1 MQTFLEE
8 TIKDL
13 KSQYSD
19 LSSLTLILPS
29 KRAGGFLK
37 DHLKKS
43 ATTTGFAPIILS
55 IEEFLETLSNLTQI
69 DATELLFKSY
79 EAYVKNNPEN
89 EKEDF
94 ESYAIW
100 ANTLLNDFNEIDRY
114 LVEPKTFFSYLGSI
128 KSLEKWN
135 VEKEKT
141 QLIEN
146 YLRFWDSLYGFY
158 NQLQDLLLSESVG
171 YQGMLY
177 RQAALGV
184 LDYTAVNGDR
194 PHIFIG
200 FNALNYAEQK
210 IIKTLLD
217 TGNSN
222 IYWDT
227 DAYFQEDTT
236 HSASLFI
243 RRYLKE
249 WKHFE
254 NKTLNEF
261 PNNFSKNK
269 HLQFIAVQKN
279 IGQAKYISKILS
291 GFTDAQLK
299 NTAIVLA
306 DENLLIPVLYSLPEN
321 VKSVNVTMGANLKNF
336 PSVLFFDMLLSFHL
350 NWQASFYYKDIISLL
365 KHPIANLL
373 IPETDAI
380 VSKIN
385 SENRTHFSLEFV
397 LEHISVSSAE
407 ITRVLLGDWKNDG
420 MHALK
425 VCSETV
431 LALKDAISENEIQ
444 RVVLFE
450 LYKLFEEVKA
460 LHQKFPHI
468 TGVKTVQRLY
478 SEMTSMA
485 TVDFEGEAYGGLQI
499 MGILETR
506 VLDFE
511 NIIMT
516 SVNEGIIPSGKSNT
530 SFITYDLKKEFGLP
544 SYFEKDAIYTYHFY
558 RLLQRAENVY
568 LLYNN
573 HSEGLNAGEKSRF
586 LLQME
591 IDNLPNHKIEK
602 IAIAPKIEMEP
613 HTPKTIEKTE
623 AVMVR
628 LKEIAGKGFSPSAL
642 TSYIRNPL
650 DFYFQ
655 KILRLS
661 EFEEIEETV
670 AANTLGTIVHDTLE
684 VFYKPFEGEMLTSEK
699 LTILKTHISEEV
711 TLQFQ
716 KTFKGGSFNKG
727 KNLIIFEVAKRY
739 VSNLIDL
746 DLSEIKA
753 GNEIK
758 ILKIEEKMTINID
771 IPELDFPVDLGGK
784 VDRVDSY
791 NGQVRIIDYKTGK
804 VEQRQLSIVDWE
816 EITHDYKFSKAFQVL
831 AYATMMREDA
841 QYDEIE
847 AGIISF
853 KNMGGRFLKFAIKEN
868 GSRNKNHIINDEIV
882 NEYMTR
888 LKILILEICNAEIP
902 FTEKIV

>member
-1 MQTFLEE
+1 
-8 TIKDL
+8 
-13 KSQYSD
+13 
-19 LSSLTLILPS
+19 
-29 KRAGGFLK
+29 
-37 DHLKKS
+37 
-43 ATTTGFAPIILS
+43 
-55 IEEFLETLSNLTQI
+55 
-69 DATELLFKSY
+69 
-79 EAYVKNNPEN
+79 
-89 EKEDF
+89 
-94 ESYAIW
+94 
-100 ANTLLNDFNEIDRY
+100 
-114 LVEPKTFFSYLGSI
+114 
-128 KSLEKWN
+128 
-135 VEKEKT
+135 
-141 QLIEN
+141 
-146 YLRFWDSLYGFY
+146 
-158 NQLQDLLLSESVG
+158 
-171 YQGMLY
+171 
-177 RQAALGV
+177 
-184 LDYTAVNGDR
+184 
-194 PHIFIG
+194 
-200 FNALNYAEQK
+200 
-210 IIKTLLD
+210 
-217 TGNSN
+217 
-222 IYWDT
+222 
-227 DAYFQEDTT
+227 
-236 HSASLFI
+236 
-243 RRYLKE
+243 
-249 WKHFE
+249 
-254 NKTLNEF
+254 
-261 PNNFSKNK
+261 
-269 HLQFIAVQKN
+269 
-279 IGQAKYISKILS
+279 
-291 GFTDAQLK
+291 
-299 NTAIVLA
+299 
-306 DENLLIPVLYSLPEN
+306 
-321 VKSVNVTMGANLKNF
+321 
-336 PSVLFFDMLLSFHL
+336 
-350 NWQASFYYKDIISLL
+350 
-365 KHPIANLL
+365 
-373 IPETDAI
+373 
-380 VSKIN
+380 
-385 SENRTHFSLEFV
+385 
-397 LEHISVSSAE
+397 
-407 ITRVLLGDWKNDG
+407 
-420 MHALK
+420 

-431 LALKDAISENEIQ
+431 LVLKDAISENEIQ

-746 DLSEIKA
+746 DLSEIEA

-816 EITHDYKFSKAFQVL
+816 EITYDYKFSKAFQVL